1 MVTFLVGSPEE
12 WLVLGLQTVGFGP
25 SRQNCCDK
33 TNMERFLAHF
43 EASPKTCC
51 AVFSNLQTTQVK
63 AAMIAKPF
71 IVYFLMTM
79 FWLKTYPS
87 ESLTA
92 GTFNVN
98 ENNTAWTQ
106 VWKYVLAIQGLKA
119 QKVNVS

>member
-12 WLVLGLQTVGFGP
+12 WLVLGLEAVGFGP

-43 EASPKTCC
+43 GASPKTCC
-51 AVFSNLQTTQVK
+51 AVFSDLQTTQVK
-63 AAMIAKPF
+63 AAMIAKPC

-79 FWLKTYPS
+79 FWLKMYPS

-92 GTFNVN
+92 GTFNVD
-98 ENNTAWTQ
+98 EKTARTQ
-106 VWKYVLAIQGLKA
+106 VRKYVLAIQGLKA
-119 QKVNVS
+119 QKVNAS

>member
-1 MVTFLVGSPEE
+1 MVTFLVGSPKE
-12 WLVLGLQTVGFGP
+12 WHVLGLEAVGFGP
-25 SRQNCCDK
+25 SRHNCCDK

-43 EASPKTCC
+43 GASPKTCC

-92 GTFNVN
+92 GTFDVD
-98 ENNTAWTQ
+98 EKTARTQ
-106 VWKYVLAIQGLKA
+106 VRKYVLAIQGLKA
-119 QKVNVS
+119 QKVNAS